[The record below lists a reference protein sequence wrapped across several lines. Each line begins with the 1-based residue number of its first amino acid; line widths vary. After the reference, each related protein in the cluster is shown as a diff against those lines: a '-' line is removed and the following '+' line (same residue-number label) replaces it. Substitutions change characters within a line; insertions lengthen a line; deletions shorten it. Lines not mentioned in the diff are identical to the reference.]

1 MIYSIIMAG
10 GKGERFWPLSSEA
23 RPKQLL
29 SITDDKCM
37 LEVTIRRID
46 EFIPMENTIVV
57 TGENI
62 KDAILERCPFIKD
75 ANMLCEPYGRNTCLA
90 IGYAAIHLQ
99 KRDPDGIM
107 VVLSADHLIQP
118 AEKLVA
124 TIKAGTKIAS
134 KQDNL
139 ITIGIVPSRAET
151 GYGYIEL
158 SDEKYEVDG
167 ISVCEVSAFK
177 EKPRPTVA
185 QQYYYGRNHLW
196 NSGMFIWSV
205 GSILKAFEQH
215 MPEMYQELMEY
226 SGHIGKS
233 SEEKARKKLYDEAE
247 PVSIDVGILEQ
258 ADNVLTL
265 QGKFTWDDIGSW
277 LALQRF
283 RQTDKENNVVIGKSV
298 LSETFESTI
307 VNETDGL
314 VATMGVSDL
323 VIVRSGDVVLVAHK
337 THLDKIKGLLE
348 KIGSEEDLRK
358 FL

>member
-1 MIYSIIMAG
+1 MAG
-10 GKGERFWPLSSEA
+10 GKGERFWPLSSES

-37 LEVTIRRID
+37 LEVTIERID
-46 EFIPMENTIVV
+46 DFIPIDQTIVV
-57 TGENI
+57 AGENI
-62 KDAILERCPFIKD
+62 KDAILVKCPLIKD
-75 ANMLCEPYGRNTCLA
+75 ENMLCEPHGRNTCLA
-90 IGYAAIHLQ
+90 IGLAAIHLQ
-99 KRDPDGIM
+99 QRDPEGIM
-107 VVLSADHLIQP
+107 VVLSADHLIEP
-118 AEKLVA
+118 AEKLVE
-124 TIKAGTKIAS
+124 TIKAGTKIAA

-167 ISVCEVSAFK
+167 ISVCKVSAFK

-185 QQYYYGRNHLW
+185 QQYYYGRKHLW

-205 GSILKAFEQH
+205 GSILKAFEKH
-215 MPEMYQELMEY
+215 MPEMYQQLLEY
-226 SGHIGKS
+226 SEHIGKS
-233 SEEKARKKLYDEAE
+233 SEKKARIKLYIEAE
-247 PVSIDVGILEQ
+247 SVSIDVAILEQ

-283 RQTDKENNVVIGKSV
+283 KHTDKENNVVIGQAI
-298 LSETFESTI
+298 LSDTFESTI
-307 VNETDGL
+307 VNDTGGL
-314 VATMGVSDL
+314 VAALGVSDL
-323 VIVRSGDVVLVAHK
+323 VIVRTGDVLFVAHK
-337 THLDKIKGLLE
+337 THLDKIKGLLNIIE
-348 KIGSEEDLRK
+348 SDEDLRK